1 MAAEALAVNG
11 LNTQLCL
18 ALGSLYSNEI
28 NQPIQVQQ
36 QQTSKVFITFPCIY
50 DVSYSFVSILHESGV
65 HSVCFAV
72 ERRVSTRM
80 VRNN

>member
-36 QQTSKVFITFPCIY
+36 QQTSKVFNTFPCIY
-50 DVSYSFVSILHESGV
+50 DVSYSFVTGIISYRILYESGV
-65 HSVCFAV
+65 NSV
-72 ERRVSTRM
+72 
-80 VRNN
+80 